1 MILIAGMACRVD
13 TCTALSQRP
22 FHGKKYSDANALEIG
37 QRRRIAGQF
46 VHRRQT
52 GMSKIPNYDLYGESA
67 RPPWYDAFNFE
78 WIAERSRPN
87 DWHISAHR
95 HDALLQI
102 LYIRSGTGH
111 VLIESE
117 KLVIEPPCLLL
128 IPAQTVHGFVF
139 SPEIDGLVITAAQRA
154 LESISK
160 AVSPGLLP
168 VLQRPA
174 LIPVR
179 PEVGDDTLMP
189 LFGLLEQEFRGSAR
203 GHIAAGMSLMIALF
217 VQVARLTD
225 AASAASAAA
234 GATVNDRRAAQIK
247 RLRELVAAHVREHQ
261 PIEFYAGKIGITA
274 AQLGRICRD
283 ELGHSPMSL
292 VNDHLIREA
301 QRDLVYSGL
310 TIKQIAHALGFEDAA
325 YFSRYFRKQTGVT
338 PTEFQAAAHR
348 DLSLN

>member
-1 MILIAGMACRVD
+1 MR
-13 TCTALSQRP
+13 
-22 FHGKKYSDANALEIG
+22 
-37 QRRRIAGQF
+37 
-46 VHRRQT
+46 
-52 GMSKIPNYDLYGESA
+52 KIPNYDLYGESA

-87 DWHISAHR
+87 HWHISAHR

-102 LYIRSGTGH
+102 LYIRSGAGH

-117 KLVIEPPCLLL
+117 KLAFEPPCIVL

-139 SPEIDGLVITAAQRA
+139 SPDIDGLVITAAQRA

-179 PEVGDDTLMP
+179 PAVGNGTLMP

-203 GHIAAGMSLMIALF
+203 GHIAA
-217 VQVARLTD
+217 VAG
-225 AASAASAAA
+225 S
-234 GATVNDRRAAQIK
+234 ATVNDRRVAQIK

-261 PIEFYAGKIGITA
+261 PVEFYAGKLGVTA
-274 AQLGRICRD
+274 TQLGRICRD

-301 QRDLVYSGL
+301 QRDLVYSGM

>member
-1 MILIAGMACRVD
+1 MR
-13 TCTALSQRP
+13 
-22 FHGKKYSDANALEIG
+22 
-37 QRRRIAGQF
+37 
-46 VHRRQT
+46 
-52 GMSKIPNYDLYGESA
+52 KIPNYDLYGESA

-87 DWHISAHR
+87 DWHIAAHR

-102 LYIRSGTGH
+102 LYIRSGSGH

-117 KLVIEPPCLLL
+117 KLVIEPPCIVL

-139 SPEIDGLVITAAQRA
+139 SPDIDGLVITAAQRA

-160 AVSPGLLP
+160 VVSPGLLP

-179 PEVGDDTLMP
+179 PSLGKGTLMP

-225 AASAASAAA
+225 AASAAGAHGQRPARGADQTAAR
-234 GATVNDRRAAQIK
+234 TRRRACSRASANRI
-247 RLRELVAAHVREHQ
+247 LCREIRSDRGAIGPHLPRRTRPFAA
-261 PIEFYAGKIGITA
+261 
-274 AQLGRICRD
+274 CR
-283 ELGHSPMSL
+283 SS
-292 VNDHLIREA
+292 
-301 QRDLVYSGL
+301 
-310 TIKQIAHALGFEDAA
+310 TI
-325 YFSRYFRKQTGVT
+325 
-338 PTEFQAAAHR
+338 
-348 DLSLN
+348 N

>member
-1 MILIAGMACRVD
+1 MR
-13 TCTALSQRP
+13 
-22 FHGKKYSDANALEIG
+22 N
-37 QRRRIAGQF
+37 
-46 VHRRQT
+46 
-52 GMSKIPNYDLYGESA
+52 IPNYDLYGESA

-102 LYIRSGTGH
+102 LYIRSGSGY

-117 KLVIEPPCLLL
+117 KLTIEAPCLILL
-128 IPAQTVHGFVF
+128 PAQTVHGFVF

-154 LESISK
+154 LETISK
-160 AVSPGLLP
+160 AVSPGLMP

-179 PEVGDDTLMP
+179 PAIGERTLMP

-225 AASAASAAA
+225 AALNA

-247 RLRELVAAHVREHQ
+247 RLRELIAAHVREHL
-261 PIEFYAGKIGITA
+261 PIDFYAEKLGVTA
-274 AQLGRICRD
+274 AQLGRICRE
-283 ELGHSPMSL
+283 ELGHSPLSL
-292 VNDHLIREA
+292 VNDQLIREA
-301 QRDLVYSGL
+301 QRDLVYSGSS
-310 TIKQIAHALGFEDAA
+310 IKQIAHALGFEDAA

-338 PTEFQAAAHR
+338 PKEFQAAAHR
-348 DLSLN
+348 DLSIN

>member
-1 MILIAGMACRVD
+1 MR
-13 TCTALSQRP
+13 
-22 FHGKKYSDANALEIG
+22 N
-37 QRRRIAGQF
+37 
-46 VHRRQT
+46 
-52 GMSKIPNYDLYGESA
+52 IPNYDLYGESA

-78 WIAERSRPN
+78 WIVERSRPN
-87 DWHISAHR
+87 DWHIAAHR

-102 LYIRSGTGH
+102 LYIRSGSGH

-117 KLVIEPPCLLL
+117 KLTIDAPCLIL

-160 AVSPGLLP
+160 AVSPGLVP

-179 PEVGDDTLMP
+179 PAVGERTLMP

-225 AASAASAAA
+225 AASSA
-234 GATVNDRRAAQIK
+234 GASVNDRRAAQIK
-247 RLRELVAAHVREHQ
+247 RLRELIATHVREHL
-261 PIEFYAGKIGITA
+261 PIDFYAEKLGVTA
-274 AQLGRICRD
+274 AQLARICRE
-283 ELGHSPMSL
+283 ELGHSPLSL
-292 VNDHLIREA
+292 VNDQLIREA
-301 QRDLVYSGL
+301 QRDLVYSGSS
-310 TIKQIAHALGFEDAA
+310 IKQIAHALGFEDAA

-338 PTEFQAAAHR
+338 PKEFQAAAHR
-348 DLSLN
+348 DLSIN

>member
-1 MILIAGMACRVD
+1 MR
-13 TCTALSQRP
+13 
-22 FHGKKYSDANALEIG
+22 N
-37 QRRRIAGQF
+37 
-46 VHRRQT
+46 
-52 GMSKIPNYDLYGESA
+52 IPNYDLYGESA

-78 WIAERSRPN
+78 WIVERSRPN

-102 LYIRSGTGH
+102 LYIRSGSGY

-117 KLVIEPPCLLL
+117 KLTIKAPCLILL
-128 IPAQTVHGFVF
+128 PAQTVHGFVF

-154 LESISK
+154 LETISK
-160 AVSPGLLP
+160 AVSPGLMP

-179 PEVGDDTLMP
+179 PAIGERTLMP

-225 AASAASAAA
+225 AALSA

-247 RLRELVAAHVREHQ
+247 RLRELIAAHVREHL
-261 PIEFYAGKIGITA
+261 PIDFYAGKLGVTA
-274 AQLGRICRD
+274 AQLGRICRE
-283 ELGHSPMSL
+283 ELGHSPLSL
-292 VNDHLIREA
+292 VNDQLIREA
-301 QRDLVYSGL
+301 QRDLVYSGSS
-310 TIKQIAHALGFEDAA
+310 IKQIAHALGFEDAA

-338 PTEFQAAAHR
+338 PKEFQAAAHR
-348 DLSLN
+348 DLSIN

>member
-1 MILIAGMACRVD
+1 MR
-13 TCTALSQRP
+13 
-22 FHGKKYSDANALEIG
+22 N
-37 QRRRIAGQF
+37 
-46 VHRRQT
+46 
-52 GMSKIPNYDLYGESA
+52 IPNYDLYGESA

-78 WIAERSRPN
+78 WIVERSRPN
-87 DWHISAHR
+87 DWHIAAHR

-102 LYIRSGTGH
+102 LYIRSGSGH

-117 KLVIEPPCLLL
+117 KLTIDAPCLIL

-160 AVSPGLLP
+160 AVSPGLVP

-179 PEVGDDTLMP
+179 PSVGERTLMP

-225 AASAASAAA
+225 AASSA
-234 GATVNDRRAAQIK
+234 GASVNDRRAAQIK
-247 RLRELVAAHVREHQ
+247 RLRELIATHVREHL
-261 PIEFYAGKIGITA
+261 PIDFYAEKLGVTA
-274 AQLGRICRD
+274 AQLGRICRE
-283 ELGHSPMSL
+283 ELGHSPLSL
-292 VNDHLIREA
+292 VNDQLIREA
-301 QRDLVYSGL
+301 QRDLVYSGSS
-310 TIKQIAHALGFEDAA
+310 IKQIAHALGFEDAA

-338 PTEFQAAAHR
+338 PKEFQAAAHR
-348 DLSLN
+348 DLSIN

>member
-1 MILIAGMACRVD
+1 MR
-13 TCTALSQRP
+13 
-22 FHGKKYSDANALEIG
+22 
-37 QRRRIAGQF
+37 
-46 VHRRQT
+46 
-52 GMSKIPNYDLYGESA
+52 KIPNYDLYGESA

-102 LYIRSGTGH
+102 LYIRSGSGH

-117 KLVIEPPCLLL
+117 KLAIEPPCIVL

-139 SPEIDGLVITAAQRA
+139 APEIDGLVITAAQRA
-154 LESISK
+154 LEAISK

-179 PEVGDDTLMP
+179 QSVGDGTLMP

-225 AASAASAAA
+225 AASAAAN
-234 GATVNDRRAAQIK
+234 ATVNDRRAAQIK
-247 RLRELVAAHVREHQ
+247 RLREVVAAHVREHQ
-261 PIEFYAGKIGITA
+261 PIEFYAGKLGVTA

-292 VNDHLIREA
+292 VNDQLIREA

-325 YFSRYFRKQTGVT
+325 YFSRYFRKQTGAT
-338 PTEFQAAAHR
+338 PTEFQATAHR
-348 DLSLN
+348 DLALN

>member
-1 MILIAGMACRVD
+1 MR
-13 TCTALSQRP
+13 
-22 FHGKKYSDANALEIG
+22 N
-37 QRRRIAGQF
+37 
-46 VHRRQT
+46 
-52 GMSKIPNYDLYGESA
+52 IPNYDLYGESA

-78 WIAERSRPN
+78 WIVERSRPN

-102 LYIRSGTGH
+102 LYIRSGSGY

-117 KLVIEPPCLLL
+117 KLTIEAPCLILL
-128 IPAQTVHGFVF
+128 PAQTVHGFVF

-154 LESISK
+154 LETISK
-160 AVSPGLLP
+160 AVSPGLMP

-179 PEVGDDTLMP
+179 PAIGERTLMP

-225 AASAASAAA
+225 AALSA

-247 RLRELVAAHVREHQ
+247 RLRELIAAHVREHL
-261 PIEFYAGKIGITA
+261 PIDFYAGKLGVTA
-274 AQLGRICRD
+274 AQLGRICRE
-283 ELGHSPMSL
+283 ELGHSPLSL
-292 VNDHLIREA
+292 VNDQLIREA
-301 QRDLVYSGL
+301 QRDLVYSGSS
-310 TIKQIAHALGFEDAA
+310 IKQIAHALGFEDAA

-338 PTEFQAAAHR
+338 PKEFQAAAHR
-348 DLSLN
+348 DLSIN

>member
-1 MILIAGMACRVD
+1 MR
-13 TCTALSQRP
+13 
-22 FHGKKYSDANALEIG
+22 N
-37 QRRRIAGQF
+37 
-46 VHRRQT
+46 
-52 GMSKIPNYDLYGESA
+52 IPNYDLYGESA

-102 LYIRSGTGH
+102 LYIRSGSGH

-117 KLVIEPPCLLL
+117 KLTIEAPCLILL
-128 IPAQTVHGFVF
+128 PAQTVHGFVF

-160 AVSPGLLP
+160 AVSPGLMP

-179 PEVGDDTLMP
+179 PAIGEHTLMP

-225 AASAASAAA
+225 AASSA
-234 GATVNDRRAAQIK
+234 GATLNDRRAAQIK
-247 RLRELVAAHVREHQ
+247 RLRELIAAHLREHQ
-261 PIEFYAGKIGITA
+261 PIDFYAEKLGVTA
-274 AQLGRICRD
+274 AQLGRICRE
-283 ELGHSPMSL
+283 ELGHSPLSL
-292 VNDHLIREA
+292 VNDQLIREA
-301 QRDLVYSGL
+301 QRDLVYSGSS
-310 TIKQIAHALGFEDAA
+310 IKQIAHALGFEDAA

-338 PTEFQAAAHR
+338 PKEFQAAAHR
-348 DLSLN
+348 DLSIN